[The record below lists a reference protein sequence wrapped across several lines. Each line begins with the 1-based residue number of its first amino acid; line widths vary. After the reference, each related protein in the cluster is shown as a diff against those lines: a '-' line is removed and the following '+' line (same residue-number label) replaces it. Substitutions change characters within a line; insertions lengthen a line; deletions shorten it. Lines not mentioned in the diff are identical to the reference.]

1 MSAAWETN
9 TDKIRDR
16 KNTWE
21 SGWEYSILFLG
32 LKNKRL
38 FVLWHTIS
46 SDFVVFVLVVVCN
59 TWKILS
65 SIIIFVSVVYTKR
78 VSVCSKWQCVCC
90 IFNLQPSERNY
101 RQDISHVVYSANTIH
116 RVLTSWTKYISW
128 PFTLYL

>member
-59 TWKILS
+59 IWKILS

>member
-78 VSVCSKWQCVCC
+78 VSVCSKWQCVFC